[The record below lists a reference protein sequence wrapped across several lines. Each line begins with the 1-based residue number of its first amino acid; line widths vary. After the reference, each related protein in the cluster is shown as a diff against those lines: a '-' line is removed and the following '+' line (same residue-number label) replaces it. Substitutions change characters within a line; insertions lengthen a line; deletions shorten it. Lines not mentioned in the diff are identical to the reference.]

1 MVPVSEE
8 DVNLVA
14 VFEEDVDANQDQD
27 MVIEESQVLKP
38 VRAMNMD
45 TNQAMTMDTQ
55 NDQALNQA
63 TAQPVT
69 LDTQQNQAL
78 KMDTQKD
85 LAKPLDTQIVQAR
98 TMDTN
103 QDQAT
108 TMDTQQYQASN
119 TNTQQDQAPTMD
131 TQQDQITMVDT
142 QQDDTTIMDTKQHLT
157 GDHLGLQDIAKNDS
171 DPQVNPD
178 AVNGDFA
185 QANPDLEVVPEMPEQ
200 HLRSCKGATSSDG

>member
-85 LAKPLDTQIVQAR
+85 LAKPLDTQLVQAR

-119 TNTQQDQAPTMD
+119 TNTQQDQ
-131 TQQDQITMVDT
+131 ITMIDT

-200 HLRSCKGATSSDG
+200 HLRTCKGATSSDG